1 MAVMEDHQLVGLQLE
16 VRLAERLLAVAVE
29 RLDPADVS
37 LRDVDAV
44 WVSFDRI
51 ARLAA
56 NAKTLLA
63 ARVEESGD
71 WKVAGARSAAPYLGR
86 LSGSGTVQA
95 RRMIENSKAQGDETQ
110 R

>member
-71 WKVAGARSAAPYLGR
+71 WKVAGARSAAASLGR

>member
-1 MAVMEDHQLVGLQLE
+1 MAVTEDAQRGGLTVE

-44 WVSFDRI
+44 WMSFDRI
-51 ARLAA
+51 ERLAA

-63 ARVEESGD
+63 ARVE
-71 WKVAGARSAAPYLGR
+71 
-86 LSGSGTVQA
+86 
-95 RRMIENSKAQGDETQ
+95 
-110 R
+110 